1 MNNFILNKVEYLFQS
16 FSEISSSSQS
26 NISIPYLHNQF
37 LSKPCSGG
45 LLDPKLGSLD
55 NSSCISCLKSF
66 KQCSGHFGFL
76 KLFLPVFNI
85 GYLKAIHGILQII
98 CKNCSRILLK
108 EGKEYQKIQK
118 MVQLLKKK
126 DKISRIKSISLIIE
140 FCKRQKLCPHCNS
153 RNGKIRKI
161 GNWNFIHELEFIY
174 KNEHNKWK
182 TSNSIHLKPQGIDN
196 ILDPLKVFLIFQKI
210 DRKDFEILDLDP
222 SGTKPENFL
231 LSILPIPPLVVR
243 PTVSIS
249 IEVTNEDDLTIRLVE
264 IQTLNLKI
272 KELFFSGNEIEN
284 LWEIWN
290 ILQIECALYLN
301 SEIFTNE
308 IDNKNLT
315 GIYQRLKGKNGRF
328 RGSLGGKRVDFS
340 GRTVISPDPNIELN
354 LMGLP
359 VSLALKLTFPEKIT
373 KFNYERLKRC
383 VVRGSNCYPGANCL
397 IGQNWKKNLQ
407 FNMSSNFQA
416 DLKEGNV
423 IERHIKDSDII
434 LFNRQ
439 PSLHRISIMAHR
451 VKIMTGKT
459 FRLNEC
465 VCKPY
470 NADFD
475 GDEMNIH
482 VPQTQKARAEAI
494 SLMNPIKNFKTP
506 RNGEPMIAST
516 QDFLT
521 FSYILTSK
529 NIFFSYSDI
538 FKIIGFIQ
546 IDHLQEVIP
555 LPSIIKP
562 LVLWT
567 GKQIFSQIFFKTGS
581 FINKKQEKNNS
592 FERKKIS
599 DSFEEK
605 IYSLNVNQ
613 CSPFMCPQDGWVI
626 IQNSELLGG
635 RIGKKS
641 IGNGNK
647 NSILSLIENNFSDFF
662 LALSLLNI
670 SKLTYEWFSDFGFS
684 ICLNDM
690 IPNLRK
696 KEGKKFLIKSLI
708 NINCALKFYKPFK
721 TQALWNLNEKEENKL
736 NGILKK
742 IRKKIGKNCLDKEQ
756 YCTNPLQVMFLAGS
770 KGSILNLTQM
780 ISFLGQQTLEGKRI
794 NEDCFNSK
802 ITNKKKKVFDDSI
815 IQRGFVKRSFGQG
828 LDNLEFFFHAMAGR
842 EGLVDTAV
850 KTSETGYIQRKLSK
864 TMEDLVVFYD
874 STVRT
879 SCGRLIQFNYGEDG
893 VDPEKASKFSQ
904 ITNLGF
910 PSVKITD
917 DKNSVEARYTEIEI
931 FVKAHALPFIN
942 TNFFNNSFRVRLF
955 NLKKKT
961 RPFHENVF

>member
-340 GRTVISPDPNIELN
+340 GRTVISPDPNI
-354 LMGLP
+354 
-359 VSLALKLTFPEKIT
+359 A
-373 KFNYERLKRC
+373 
-383 VVRGSNCYPGANCL
+383 
-397 IGQNWKKNLQ
+397 
-407 FNMSSNFQA
+407 
-416 DLKEGNV
+416 
-423 IERHIKDSDII
+423 
-434 LFNRQ
+434 
-439 PSLHRISIMAHR
+439 
-451 VKIMTGKT
+451 
-459 FRLNEC
+459 
-465 VCKPY
+465 
-470 NADFD
+470 
-475 GDEMNIH
+475 
-482 VPQTQKARAEAI
+482 
-494 SLMNPIKNFKTP
+494 
-506 RNGEPMIAST
+506 
-516 QDFLT
+516 
-521 FSYILTSK
+521 
-529 NIFFSYSDI
+529 
-538 FKIIGFIQ
+538 
-546 IDHLQEVIP
+546 
-555 LPSIIKP
+555 
-562 LVLWT
+562 LVL
-567 GKQIFSQIFFKTGS
+567 Q
-581 FINKKQEKNNS
+581 
-592 FERKKIS
+592 
-599 DSFEEK
+599 
-605 IYSLNVNQ
+605 
-613 CSPFMCPQDGWVI
+613 
-626 IQNSELLGG
+626 
-635 RIGKKS
+635 
-641 IGNGNK
+641 
-647 NSILSLIENNFSDFF
+647 
-662 LALSLLNI
+662 
-670 SKLTYEWFSDFGFS
+670 
-684 ICLNDM
+684 
-690 IPNLRK
+690 
-696 KEGKKFLIKSLI
+696 
-708 NINCALKFYKPFK
+708 
-721 TQALWNLNEKEENKL
+721 
-736 NGILKK
+736 
-742 IRKKIGKNCLDKEQ
+742 
-756 YCTNPLQVMFLAGS
+756 
-770 KGSILNLTQM
+770 
-780 ISFLGQQTLEGKRI
+780 
-794 NEDCFNSK
+794 
-802 ITNKKKKVFDDSI
+802 
-815 IQRGFVKRSFGQG
+815 
-828 LDNLEFFFHAMAGR
+828 
-842 EGLVDTAV
+842 
-850 KTSETGYIQRKLSK
+850 
-864 TMEDLVVFYD
+864 
-874 STVRT
+874 
-879 SCGRLIQFNYGEDG
+879 
-893 VDPEKASKFSQ
+893 
-904 ITNLGF
+904 
-910 PSVKITD
+910 
-917 DKNSVEARYTEIEI
+917 
-931 FVKAHALPFIN
+931 
-942 TNFFNNSFRVRLF
+942 
-955 NLKKKT
+955 
-961 RPFHENVF
+961 